1 MCAFMLK
8 LKGLGLVLGWLSH
21 SCWHFVPL
29 GFAASSSS
37 SSFLR
42 QAGGT
47 LGEAAR
53 DARLR
58 APAAAQHDM
67 GILTHSLTDSRALA
81 LALTDS

>member
-1 MCAFMLK
+1 MRVYVEVEGAWLGAWLVVPFVLAFRSTWFRL
-8 LKGLGLVLGWLSH
+8 LL
-21 SCWHFVPL
+21 F
-29 GFAASSSS
+29 FAA
-37 SSFLR
+37 
-42 QAGGT
+42 GGA

>member
-1 MCAFMLK
+1 VRVYVEVEGAW
-8 LKGLGLVLGWLSH
+8 LGAWLV
-21 SCWHFVPL
+21 F
-29 GFAASSSS
+29 SS

>member
-8 LKGLGLVLGWLSH
+8 LKGLGLVVGWLSH

-29 GFAASSSS
+29 GFACLLFFA
-37 SSFLR
+37 
-42 QAGGT
+42 AGGT

>member
-1 MCAFMLK
+1 VRVCVDVE
-8 LKGLGLVLGWLSH
+8 GLGLVLGAWL
-21 SCWHFVPL
+21 V
-29 GFAASSSS
+29 FASS

>member
-1 MCAFMLK
+1 MCAFV
-8 LKGLGLVLGWLSH
+8 LKGLGLVLGAWCL
-21 SCWHFVPL
+21 V
-29 GFAASSSS
+29 GFAA

-42 QAGGT
+42 QAGGA

>member
-1 MCAFMLK
+1 MRVYVEVE
-8 LKGLGLVLGWLSH
+8 GLGLVLGGWL
-21 SCWHFVPL
+21 V
-29 GFAASSSS
+29 FASSS

-42 QAGGT
+42 QAGEP

>member
-1 MCAFMLK
+1 MRVCVEVEGAWLGAWLVVPFVLAFRST
-8 LKGLGLVLGWLSH
+8 WFSPP
-21 SCWHFVPL
+21 PL
-29 GFAASSSS
+29 FC
-37 SSFLR
+37 FLR
-42 QAGGT
+42 QAGGA

>member
-29 GFAASSSS
+29 VSPA